1 MSLLPGLDGALDG
14 GSDGGS
20 DAGDAVVVDGV
31 AVSWEELAGRADALA
46 QRLAGASA
54 AAICGSATLDTVI
67 GVVAG
72 LRAGVPV
79 VPVPADAGPMERD
92 HILRDSAAQ
101 LLIGD
106 PPWPDVEI
114 ERVPVPTAGTPTGWA
129 DVGDDA
135 PALIMYTSGTTGL
148 PKGAVIPRRAIAAGL
163 DGLADAWGWTPA
175 DRLVHGLPL
184 FHVHGLILGVLG
196 PLRVGSRLTHTGR
209 PSPERY
215 AAARGSMYFGVPTV
229 WSRIVGEAG
238 HAAALASAR
247 LLVSGSAALP
257 VPVFERLREL
267 TGQVPVERYGMTE
280 TLITLS
286 TRHDGDRRAGSVGI
300 PIAGVGTRLRSDA
313 GEEVPHDGETIGG
326 LQVRGATLFDGYLNL
341 PEKSAE
347 TMTPDGWF
355 VTGDAVTI
363 GPDGYHRIVGRASI
377 DIIKSG
383 GYKIGA
389 GEVEAA
395 LLSHPSVDE
404 AAVVGMPDGDLG
416 ERIVAYV
423 VGEAADPTTLIDHVA
438 ALLSVHKR
446 PREIRVVDTLP
457 RNAMGKVQKQQLRS

>member
-1 MSLLPGLDGALDG
+1 MTLLPALDG
-14 GSDGGS
+14 GIT
-20 DAGDAVVVDGV
+20 DAADAVVVDGI

-46 QRLAGASA
+46 VRLAGATA
-54 AAICGSATLDTVI
+54 AALSGTSTLDTVI

-92 HILRDSAAQ
+92 HILRDSGAD
-101 LLIGD
+101 LVLGD
-106 PPWPDVEI
+106 PDWPDTEI
-114 ERVPVPTAGTPTGWA
+114 ERTGVPTSGAPTGCV
-129 DVGDDA
+129 DVRDDA
-135 PALIMYTSGTTGL
+135 PGLIMYTSGTTGL
-148 PKGAVIPRRAIAAGL
+148 PKGAIISRRAIAAGL
-163 DGLADAWGWTPA
+163 DGLADAWGWTPG

-196 PLRVGSRLTHTGR
+196 PLRIGSRLTHTGR
-209 PSPERY
+209 PTPDRY
-215 AAARGSMYFGVPTV
+215 AATDGSMYFGVPTV
-229 WSRIVGEAG
+229 WSRIVASPG
-238 HAAALASAR
+238 HAAALAHAR

-257 VPVFERLREL
+257 VPVFEQLGRL

-286 TRHDGDRRAGSVGI
+286 TRHDGDRRPGYVGV
-300 PIAGVGTRLRSDA
+300 PIAGVETRLRSDA

-341 PEKSAE
+341 PETTAAA
-347 TMTPDGWF
+347 MTPDGWF

-363 GPDGYHRIVGRASI
+363 APDGYHRIVGRASI

-389 GEVEAA
+389 GEVETA

-404 AAVVGMPDGDLG
+404 VAVIGVPDTDLG
-416 ERIVAYV
+416 ERIVAFV
-423 VGEAADPTTLIDHVA
+423 VGHGARADELIDHVA
-438 ALLSVHKR
+438 GLLSVHKR
-446 PREIRVVDTLP
+446 PREIRLVEHLP
-457 RNAMGKVQKQQLRS
+457 RNAMGKVQKQQLR